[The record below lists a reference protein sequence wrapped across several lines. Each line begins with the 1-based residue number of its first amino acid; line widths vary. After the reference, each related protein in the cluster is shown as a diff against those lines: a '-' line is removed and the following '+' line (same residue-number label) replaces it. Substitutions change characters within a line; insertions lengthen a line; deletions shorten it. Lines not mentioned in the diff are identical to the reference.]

1 MNSCFPFIYRAH
13 QHGIA
18 NRRVPSRLIW
28 LWACANSIGK
38 TSGGI
43 AKCSA
48 VFSGYNLS
56 HTYITAVYP
65 SHWQTGP
72 FTVWV
77 NDSSQNCVYHYFVQ
91 ISSSYRKTA
100 AKVWNWYQRWL
111 WRNGTQISV
120 CPSGR
125 TGLPFQMFRCSRTF
139 SAGTTQKVVFH
150 LLSKRMSLKLFVNFK
165 QPT

>member
-1 MNSCFPFIYRAH
+1 MCKVSEKSVVASPNAQLACVAWRPPLLLSAPNQNRHAT
-13 QHGIA
+13 QA
-18 NRRVPSRLIW
+18 NAQL
-28 LWACANSIGK
+28 
-38 TSGGI
+38 
-43 AKCSA
+43 
-48 VFSGYNLS
+48 FSQATCNLS
-56 HTYITAVYP
+56 HTYITVVYP